1 VQGRYTGHVLE
12 NYIVN
17 LTLEK
22 LISLLSVEAP
32 IPVTNSITPTGEI
45 FPNHTQWSLRFDK
58 EVSIVFVSIHCIN
71 SVVVLTT
78 RVGHIGDSTITVEQA
93 NIYIMQFIAPSR
105 PSIPR

>member
-1 VQGRYTGHVLE
+1 MQGRYTAHVLE

-32 IPVTNSITPTGEI
+32 ILVTNSITPTGEI

-58 EVSIVFVSIHCIN
+58 QVSTVFVSITLQKQSSCF
-71 SVVVLTT
+71 
-78 RVGHIGDSTITVEQA
+78 D
-93 NIYIMQFIAPSR
+93 Y
-105 PSIPR
+105 